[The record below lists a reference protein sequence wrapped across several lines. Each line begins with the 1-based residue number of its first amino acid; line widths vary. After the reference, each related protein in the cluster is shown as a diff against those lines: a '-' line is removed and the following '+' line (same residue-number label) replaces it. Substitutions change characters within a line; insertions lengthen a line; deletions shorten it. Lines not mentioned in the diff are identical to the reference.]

1 MATQLQ
7 RAFGLASGKDAI
19 PKGSEPK
26 APKKERP
33 DKKSVKADPF
43 DNLPRRRLAVDQ
55 EG

>member
-7 RAFGLASGKDAI
+7 RALGLADGKDVI

-26 APKKERP
+26 APKKERA
-33 DKKSVKADPF
+33 DKKGVKADPF
-43 DNLPRRRLAVDQ
+43 EKLPRRRLVVDQ